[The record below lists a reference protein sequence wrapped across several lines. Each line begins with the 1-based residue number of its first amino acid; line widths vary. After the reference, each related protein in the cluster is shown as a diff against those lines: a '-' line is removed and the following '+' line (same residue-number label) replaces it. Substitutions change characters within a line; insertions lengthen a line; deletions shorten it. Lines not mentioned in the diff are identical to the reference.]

1 MTVRKLDDGK
11 PLLWLAD
18 IRPGGRNGPRRRK
31 RFATK
36 GEATAW
42 ELWQLEQSADK
53 PWLGEED
60 EQVAESPVDARRL
73 TDLVER
79 WYGLHGQ
86 SLRDGEQRRS
96 KLLLICESLDNP
108 LASEFTANDFAKSRE
123 ARLTGAVSDRRAAT
137 HVSKGVSISTVNR
150 DHAYLRAVFNELKR
164 LGEWQGDNPLAGMR
178 LYRVTESELAF
189 LYPDEIKSLL
199 AACDA
204 SSNPDLGAVVRLC
217 LATGAR
223 WGEIQNMTQ
232 SQVAQNR
239 LTFTHTKGGKRR
251 TVPINQ
257 ELNALIPKRRGK
269 LFSECYRH
277 FETAISRAGIELPE
291 GQSTHVLR
299 HTFAS
304 HFMMNGGNILVLQKI
319 LGHSTIT
326 ITITITMTMRYA
338 HFAPDH
344 LEDVLRLNP
353 LTLNNLR

>member
-1 MTVRKLDDGK
+1 MTVRKLDDSK
-11 PLLWLAD
+11 PLPWLAD

-53 PWLGEED
+53 PWLGD
-60 EQVAESPVDARRL
+60 ENEHVAESPVDARRL
-73 TDLVER
+73 ADLVER

-108 LASEFTANDFAKSRE
+108 IASEFTANDFAKYRE

-326 ITITITMTMRYA
+326 MTMRYA

>member
-1 MTVRKLDDGK
+1 MTIRKLDDGK
-11 PLLWLAD
+11 PLPWLAD

-36 GEATAW
+36 GEAAAW
-42 ELWQLEQSADK
+42 ELWQLEQFAEK
-53 PWLGEED
+53 PWLGDD
-60 EQVAESPVDARRL
+60 EQAAEPVADTRRL
-73 TDLVER
+73 SDLVER

-96 KLLLICESLDNP
+96 KLLLICESLGNP
-108 LASEFTANDFAKSRE
+108 LAAEFTGNDFAKYRE
-123 ARLTGAVSDRRAAT
+123 ARLSGVVSDRRAAT
-137 HVSKGVSISTVNR
+137 QEGKGVSASTVNR

-164 LGEWQGDNPLAGMR
+164 LGEWTAENPLAGMR

-189 LYPDEIKSLL
+189 LYPDEIKALL
-199 AACDA
+199 DACDTA
-204 SSNPDLGAVVRLC
+204 SNPDLGIVVRLC

-223 WGEIQNMTQ
+223 WGEIQDLTQ
-232 SQVAQNR
+232 SQVSQNR

-257 ELNALIPKRRGK
+257 ELIDIIPKRRGK
-269 LFSECYRH
+269 LFSECYHH
-277 FETAISRAGIELPE
+277 FESAINKAGIQLPA

-326 ITITITMTMRYA
+326 MTMRYA

-344 LEDVLRLNP
+344 LEDALRLNP
-353 LTLNNLR
+353 LTVNNLR

>member
-11 PLLWLAD
+11 PLPWIAD
-18 IRPGGRNGPRRRK
+18 VRPGGRNGPRRRK

-36 GEATAW
+36 AEATAW
-42 ELWQLEQSADK
+42 EAWQLEKHTAK
-53 PWLGEED
+53 PWLGEGG
-60 EQVAESPVDARRL
+60 VESEAADTRRL
-73 TDLVER
+73 SDLVER

-86 SLRDGEQRRS
+86 SLRDGEPRRS

-108 LASEFTANDFAKSRE
+108 LACEFTANDFAKYRE
-123 ARLTGAVSDRRAAT
+123 ARLTGVVSDRRAAT
-137 HVSKGVSISTVNR
+137 HVSKGVIVSTVNR

-257 ELNALIPKRRGK
+257 ELKALIPKRRGK
-269 LFSECYRH
+269 LFSECYHH

-326 ITITITMTMRYA
+326 MTMRYA

>member
-1 MTVRKLDDGK
+1 MTVRKLDDDK
-11 PLLWLAD
+11 PLPWLAD
-18 IRPGGRNGPRRRK
+18 VRPAGRDGPRRRK

-36 GEATAW
+36 AEATAW
-42 ELWQLEQSADK
+42 EVWQLEAHTAK
-53 PWLGEED
+53 PWLGEGEPD
-60 EQVAESPVDARRL
+60 NETADTRRL
-73 TDLVER
+73 SDLVER
-79 WYGLHGQ
+79 WFGLHGQ

-108 LASEFTANDFAKSRE
+108 LASEFTANDFAKYRE

-204 SSNPDLGAVVRLC
+204 SSNPDLGAIVRLC

-326 ITITITMTMRYA
+326 MTMRYA

>member
-11 PLLWLAD
+11 PLPWLAD

-42 ELWQLEQSADK
+42 ELWQLEQSSEK
-53 PWLGEED
+53 PWLGEEG
-60 EQVAESPVDARRL
+60 EQVAESPADARRL
-73 TDLVER
+73 ADLVER

-108 LASEFTANDFAKSRE
+108 IASEFTANDFAKYRE

-326 ITITITMTMRYA
+326 MTMRYA

>member
-11 PLLWLAD
+11 PLPWLAD

-60 EQVAESPVDARRL
+60 ENVAESPADARRL
-73 TDLVER
+73 ADLVER

-108 LASEFTANDFAKSRE
+108 IASEFTANDFAKYRE

-326 ITITITMTMRYA
+326 MTMRYA